1 MMELLSDDM
10 LIDTYFA
17 AIEYKL
23 EPDFI
28 RMLAVEV
35 KRRGV
40 DLAAAHA
47 HRRHTA

>member
-1 MMELLSDDM
+1 MDLLSDEL

-17 AIEYKL
+17 AIEFKL
-23 EPDFI
+23 EPEFI

-40 DLAAAHA
+40 DLTAHA
-47 HRRHTA
+47 HQHTA

>member
-1 MMELLSDDM
+1 MEQLSDKL

-23 EPDFI
+23 VVDFI
-28 RMLAVEV
+28 RMLALEM

-40 DLAAAHA
+40 DLTSYQSSA
-47 HRRHTA
+47 